1 MTIRRGS
8 MLVIAFLLASPGTAA
23 AWGSDCKFT
32 ADRTASLDTRGVERV
47 EIFARA
53 GELAVK
59 PATGAMLSATG
70 RACASNEKYLEQTQV
85 KLRREGN
92 VLQVQVQVPEDMQGI
107 GIFYASLDL
116 NVALPATLPI
126 EITDSSGDMTLE
138 GVRVTRVLDSSGDI
152 LGRGLPGDVEIED
165 SSGDISV
172 LDQAGALRI
181 SDSSGDIVVRGAREV
196 LIPRDSSGDIRIEQI
211 SGSVRIE
218 QDSSGDISIVNVG
231 RDVEVLADSS
241 GQVRVSS
248 VQGAVKIP

>member
-53 GELAVK
+53 GQLTLE
-59 PATGAMLSATG
+59 PATSTMLSASG

-116 NVALPATLPI
+116 NVALPATLPV

-152 LGRGLPGDVEIED
+152 LARGLAGDVEIED

-181 SDSSGDIVVRGAREV
+181 ADSSGDIVVRGAREV

-218 QDSSGDISIVNVG
+218 QDSSG
-231 RDVEVLADSS
+231 
-241 GQVRVSS
+241 QVRVSS

>member
-8 MLVIAFLLASPGTAA
+8 MLVIAFLLASPGMAA

-32 ADRTASLDTRGVERV
+32 ADRSASADTRGVERI

-53 GELAVK
+53 GDLTVK
-59 PATGAMLSATG
+59 PATGPMLSASG

-92 VLQVQVQVPEDMQGI
+92 VLQVHVQVPEDMQGI

-116 NVALPATLPI
+116 NVALPATLPV

-152 LGRGLPGDVEIED
+152 LAKGLPGDVEIED

-231 RDVEVLADSS
+231 RNVEVLADSS

-248 VQGAVKIP
+248 VQGTVKIP

>member
-1 MTIRRGS
+1 MTIRHGS
-8 MLVIAFLLASPGTAA
+8 CLVIASLLALPGAA
-23 AWGSDCKFT
+23 GAWGSDCKFT

-47 EIFARA
+47 AIFARA
-53 GELAVK
+53 GELTVK

-70 RACASNEKYLEQTQV
+70 RACASNEEYLEQTQI
-85 KLRREGN
+85 KLRRDGN

-116 NVALPATLPI
+116 TVAVPAMLPV
-126 EITDSSGDMTLE
+126 EITDSSGDMTLD

-152 LGRGLPGDVEIED
+152 LANGMTGDVEIED

-172 LDQAGALRI
+172 RDHAGALRI
-181 SDSSGDIVVRGAREV
+181 ADSSGDIVVRGAREV
-196 LIPRDSSGDIRIEQI
+196 LIPRDSSGDIHIEQV

-218 QDSSGDISIVNVG
+218 QDSSGDISIVNVE

-241 GQVRVSS
+241 GQVKVAG
-248 VQGAVKIP
+248 VQGTVKIP

>member
-1 MTIRRGS
+1 
-8 MLVIAFLLASPGTAA
+8 
-23 AWGSDCKFT
+23 
-32 ADRTASLDTRGVERV
+32 
-47 EIFARA
+47 
-53 GELAVK
+53 
-59 PATGAMLSATG
+59 MLSASG

-116 NVALPATLPI
+116 NVALPATLPV

-152 LGRGLPGDVEIED
+152 LAKGLAGDVEIED

-181 SDSSGDIVVRGAREV
+181 ADSSGDIVVRGAREV

-218 QDSSGDISIVNVG
+218 QDSSG
-231 RDVEVLADSS
+231 
-241 GQVRVSS
+241 QVRVSS

>member
-23 AWGSDCKFT
+23 AWGSDCKFA
-32 ADRTASLDTRGVERV
+32 ADRSASADTRGVERV

-53 GELAVK
+53 GDLTVK
-59 PATGAMLSATG
+59 PATGAMLSASG
-70 RACASNEKYLEQTQV
+70 RACASNEKYLEQTQI
-85 KLRREGN
+85 KLQREGN
-92 VLQVQVQVPEDMQGI
+92 VLQVHVQVPEDMQGI

-116 NVALPATLPI
+116 DVALPATLPV

-152 LGRGLPGDVEIED
+152 LAKGLPGDVEIED

-196 LIPRDSSGDIRIEQI
+196 LIPRDSSGDIRIEQV
-211 SGSVRIE
+211 SGNVRID
-218 QDSSGDISIVNVG
+218 Q
-231 RDVEVLADSS
+231 DSS

-248 VQGAVKIP
+248 VEGTVSIP

>member
-23 AWGSDCKFT
+23 AWGPDCKFA
-32 ADRTASLDTRGVERV
+32 ADRTATLDTRGVERV

-53 GELAVK
+53 GELTVK
-59 PATGAMLSATG
+59 PAPGSAVSASG
-70 RACASNEKYLEQTQV
+70 RACASSEKYLEQTQI
-85 KLRREGN
+85 KLRRDGN

-116 NVALPATLPI
+116 TVVVPATLPV

-138 GVRVTRVLDSSGDI
+138 GVRVTRITDSSGDI
-152 LGRGLPGDVEIED
+152 LAKGLPGDLEIED

-196 LIPRDSSGDIRIEQI
+196 LIPRDSSGDIRIEQV

-218 QDSSGDISIVNVG
+218 QDSSG
-231 RDVEVLADSS
+231 E
-241 GQVRVSS
+241 VRVSS
-248 VQGAVKIP
+248 VQGTVNIP

>member
-23 AWGSDCKFT
+23 ALGSDCKFT

-53 GELAVK
+53 GDLTVK
-59 PATGAMLSATG
+59 PGTGTTLSATG

-116 NVALPATLPI
+116 NVALPATLPV

-152 LGRGLPGDVEIED
+152 LARGLAGDVEIED

-181 SDSSGDIVVRGAREV
+181 ADSSGDIVVRGAREV

-218 QDSSGDISIVNVG
+218 QDSSG
-231 RDVEVLADSS
+231 
-241 GQVRVSS
+241 QVRVSS

>member
-8 MLVIAFLLASPGTAA
+8 WLFIASLLALPGTAG
-23 AWGSDCKFT
+23 AWGSDCEFT

-70 RACASNEKYLEQTQV
+70 RACASNEKYLEQTQIR
-85 KLRREGN
+85 LRRDGN

-116 NVALPATLPI
+116 TVTVPATLPV

-152 LGRGLPGDVEIED
+152 LANGLTGDAEIED

-172 LDQAGALRI
+172 RDHAGALRI
-181 SDSSGDIVVRGAREV
+181 ADSSGDIVVRGAREV
-196 LIPRDSSGDIRIEQI
+196 LIPRDSSGDIHIEQV
-211 SGSVRIE
+211 SGNVRID
-218 QDSSGDISIVNVG
+218 Q
-231 RDVEVLADSS
+231 DSS
-241 GQVRVSS
+241 GQVKVSGI
-248 VQGAVKIP
+248 QGTVKIP

>member
-53 GELAVK
+53 GELTLK
-59 PATGAMLSATG
+59 PATSTMLSASG

-116 NVALPATLPI
+116 NVALPATLPV

-152 LGRGLPGDVEIED
+152 LARGLAGDVEIED

-181 SDSSGDIVVRGAREV
+181 ADSSGDIVVRGAREV

-218 QDSSGDISIVNVG
+218 QDSSG
-231 RDVEVLADSS
+231 
-241 GQVRVSS
+241 QVRVSS

>member
-8 MLVIAFLLASPGTAA
+8 MLVIASLLASPGTAA

-32 ADRTASLDTRGVERV
+32 AVRSASADTRGVERV

-53 GELAVK
+53 GDLTVK
-59 PATGAMLSATG
+59 PATGTMLSATG

-85 KLRREGN
+85 KLRREGD
-92 VLQVQVQVPEDMQGI
+92 VLQVHVQVPEDMQGI

-116 NVALPATLPI
+116 NVALPATLPV

-152 LGRGLPGDVEIED
+152 LARGLPGDVEIED

-172 LDQAGALRI
+172 LDQAGAVRI

-211 SGSVRIE
+211 AGSVRIE
-218 QDSSGDISIVNVG
+218 QDSSG
-231 RDVEVLADSS
+231 E
-241 GQVRVSS
+241 VRVSS
-248 VQGAVKIP
+248 VQGTVNIP

>member
-8 MLVIAFLLASPGTAA
+8 MLVIASLLASPGTAA

-32 ADRTASLDTRGVERV
+32 ADRSASADTRGVERV

-53 GELAVK
+53 GDLTVK

-85 KLRREGN
+85 KLRREGD
-92 VLQVQVQVPEDMQGI
+92 VLQVHVQVPEDMQGI

-116 NVALPATLPI
+116 NVALPATLPV

-138 GVRVTRVLDSSGDI
+138 RVRVTRVLDSSGDI
-152 LGRGLPGDVEIED
+152 LARGLHGDVEIED

-172 LDQAGALRI
+172 LEQAGALSI
-181 SDSSGDIVVRGAREV
+181 SDSSGDIVVRGAQVV

-211 SGSVRIE
+211 SGNVRIE
-218 QDSSGDISIVNVG
+218 Q
-231 RDVEVLADSS
+231 DSS

-248 VQGAVKIP
+248 VQGTVNIP

>member
-23 AWGSDCKFT
+23 AWGPDCKFT
-32 ADRTASLDTRGVERV
+32 ADRSASADTRGVERV
-47 EIFARA
+47 QIFARA
-53 GELAVK
+53 GELTVK
-59 PATGAMLSATG
+59 PATGAMLSTTG
-70 RACASNEKYLEQTQV
+70 RACASNEKYLEQTQIR
-85 KLRREGN
+85 LRRDGN

-116 NVALPATLPI
+116 TVAVPATLPV

-152 LGRGLPGDVEIED
+152 LANGLTGDVEIED
-165 SSGDISV
+165 SSGDIRV

-181 SDSSGDIVVRGAREV
+181 SDSSGDIVVRGAPEV
-196 LIPRDSSGDIRIEQI
+196 LIPRDSSGDIRIEQV

-241 GQVRVSS
+241 GQVKIAG
-248 VQGAVKIP
+248 VQGTVNIP

>member
-8 MLVIAFLLASPGTAA
+8 MLVIASLLASPGTAA
-23 AWGSDCKFT
+23 AWGSDCKFG
-32 ADRTASLDTRGVERV
+32 ADRSASTDMRGVERV

-53 GELAVK
+53 GDLTVK
-59 PATGAMLSATG
+59 PATGTMLSATG
-70 RACASNEKYLEQTQV
+70 RACASSEKYLEQTQIN
-85 KLRREGN
+85 LRREGN
-92 VLQVQVQVPEDMQGI
+92 VLQVHVQVPEEMQGI

-126 EITDSSGDMTLE
+126 EITDSSGDMTLQ

-152 LGRGLPGDVEIED
+152 FARGLPGDVEIED

-196 LIPRDSSGDIRIEQI
+196 LIPRDSSGDIRIEQV

-218 QDSSGDISIVNVG
+218 QDSSG
-231 RDVEVLADSS
+231 
-241 GQVRVSS
+241 QVRVSG
-248 VQGAVKIP
+248 VQGTVNIP

>member
-32 ADRTASLDTRGVERV
+32 ADRSASADTRGVERV

-53 GELAVK
+53 GDLTVK
-59 PATGAMLSATG
+59 PATGTMLSASG

-92 VLQVQVQVPEDMQGI
+92 VLQVHVQVPEDMQGI

-116 NVALPATLPI
+116 NVALPATLPV

-152 LGRGLPGDVEIED
+152 LARGLPGDVEIED
-165 SSGDISV
+165 SSGDITVQQS
-172 LDQAGALRI
+172 AGAVRI

-196 LIPRDSSGDIRIEQI
+196 LIPRDSSGDIHIEQV
-211 SGSVRIE
+211 SGNVRID
-218 QDSSGDISIVNVG
+218 Q
-231 RDVEVLADSS
+231 DSS
-241 GQVRVSS
+241 GQVKVAG
-248 VQGAVKIP
+248 VQGTVNIP

>member
-32 ADRTASLDTRGVERV
+32 ADRAASLDTRGVERV

-53 GELAVK
+53 GELTLK
-59 PATGAMLSATG
+59 PATSTMLSASG

-116 NVALPATLPI
+116 NVALPATLPV

-152 LGRGLPGDVEIED
+152 LARGLAGDVEIED

-218 QDSSGDISIVNVG
+218 QDSSG
-231 RDVEVLADSS
+231 
-241 GQVRVSS
+241 QVRVSS

>member
-32 ADRTASLDTRGVERV
+32 ADRSASADMRGVERV

-53 GELAVK
+53 GELTVK
-59 PATGAMLSATG
+59 PATGSTVSASG
-70 RACASNEKYLEQTQV
+70 RACASSEKYLEQTQI
-85 KLRREGN
+85 KLRRDGN

-116 NVALPATLPI
+116 TVAVPATLPV

-138 GVRVTRVLDSSGDI
+138 GVRVTRIADSSGDI
-152 LGRGLPGDVEIED
+152 LATGLPGDVEIED

-196 LIPRDSSGDIRIEQI
+196 LIPRDSSGDIRIEQV
-211 SGSVRIE
+211 SGSVRID
-218 QDSSGDISIVNVG
+218 Q
-231 RDVEVLADSS
+231 DSS
-241 GQVRVSS
+241 GQVKIAG
-248 VQGAVKIP
+248 VQGTVNIP

>member
-23 AWGSDCKFT
+23 AWGSDCKFG
-32 ADRTASLDTRGVERV
+32 ADRNASADTRGVERV

-53 GELAVK
+53 GDLTVK
-59 PATGAMLSATG
+59 PATGTTLSATG

-85 KLRREGN
+85 KLRRDGN
-92 VLQVQVQVPEDMQGI
+92 VLQVHVQVPEDMQGI

-116 NVALPATLPI
+116 DVALPATLPV

-152 LGRGLPGDVEIED
+152 LARGLPGDVEIED

-211 SGSVRIE
+211 AGSVRIE

>member
-32 ADRTASLDTRGVERV
+32 ADRSASADTRGVERV

-53 GELAVK
+53 GDLTVK
-59 PATGAMLSATG
+59 PATGTMLSASG
-70 RACASNEKYLEQTQV
+70 RACASSEKYLEQTQIN
-85 KLRREGN
+85 LRREGN
-92 VLQVQVQVPEDMQGI
+92 VLQIHVQVPEEMQGI

-116 NVALPATLPI
+116 NVALPATLPV

-152 LGRGLPGDVEIED
+152 LARSLPGDVEIED

-172 LDQAGALRI
+172 LDQAGTLRI

-196 LIPRDSSGDIRIEQI
+196 LIPRDSSGDIRIEQV

-218 QDSSGDISIVNVG
+218 Q
-231 RDVEVLADSS
+231 DSS